1 MPVDES
7 YMTIE
12 ERVRRIMLNIKIK
25 DEIIAS
31 QQRLIDELEDYIA
44 ELQDQANNLPFYNED
59 YPAGP

>member
-1 MPVDES
+1 
-7 YMTIE
+7 MTIE

>member
-1 MPVDES
+1 MPSDET

-12 ERVRRIMLNIKIK
+12 ERIRRITNNIRIK

-31 QQRLIDELEDYIA
+31 QQRLIDELEDYIE

-59 YPAGP
+59 YPGP